1 MILIWTPSYLSE
13 SPSSCTI
20 RIVPLAAAGA
30 APTAIKASR
39 ARDPAAAFSLSEYD
53 RMRFPLCRGLKFTT
67 LGGPKQCQ
75 GCSGQ
80 IFSAR
85 PGYPAP
91 RQSRPKC
98 GPVREFGVIFSC
110 PESSAL
116 YRCGRAARPV
126 EWNHETAQDWDRW
139 LRRRTS
145 DRRRRTRRRLY
156 ARQFPCKRQG
166 RTLRRRAARA
176 REGPNT
182 HRVRTLVLPQ
192 CHALALR
199 TTRYDRRARRQ
210 RVAARFG
217 HPQRRCRMASEKRA
231 ACTARRLGV
240 HGRLRIGGSGLIDG
254 RVATTH
260 WRFAQDVAERWKRV
274 RMNPDAIFIKDG
286 KYYTSAGVTAGIDLC
301 LALIEED
308 LGRELSLRVAREMV
322 VYLKRSGGQMQ
333 YSQPLRLQTQAHARF
348 DDIAAWI
355 RGHLGDEL
363 TVEAMAEH
371 ANLSPRHF
379 TRSFRTT
386 FGITPADF
394 VEELRLDEARWLL
407 VNAGDPIEKVAG
419 DVGYSNDD
427 TFRRAF
433 ERHFGVAPREYRSR
447 FGGPRGGGA
456 EA

>member
-240 HGRLRIGGSGLIDG
+240 HGRLRIGGFGSDRREGRHHALALRPGRCRTLEARSDEPRCDLYQRWKILHVRGGHGRHRSLPRAYRRGSRTRTFLAGGTRDG
-254 RVATTH
+254 RLSQTL
-260 WRFAQDVAERWKRV
+260 RR
-274 RMNPDAIFIKDG
+274 PDAVLAAAAAANSSARSIRRHRGVDSR
-286 KYYTSAGVTAGIDLC
+286 TS
-301 LALIEED
+301 
-308 LGRELSLRVAREMV
+308 R
-322 VYLKRSGGQMQ
+322 
-333 YSQPLRLQTQAHARF
+333 
-348 DDIAAWI
+348 
-355 RGHLGDEL
+355 
-363 TVEAMAEH
+363 
-371 ANLSPRHF
+371 
-379 TRSFRTT
+379 
-386 FGITPADF
+386 
-394 VEELRLDEARWLL
+394 
-407 VNAGDPIEKVAG
+407 
-419 DVGYSNDD
+419 
-427 TFRRAF
+427 
-433 ERHFGVAPREYRSR
+433 
-447 FGGPRGGGA
+447 
-456 EA
+456 